1 MRWPGVPDGLM
12 LIPEKRRLNR
22 IGQEARGG
30 EWEKG
35 NENCTR
41 VTKPALGGQDWP
53 DWCGGEGLVS
63 RTDSLFADGGAV
75 GRSKGPFKTAHQ
87 CTRGAWA
94 RHVRGN
100 KEFWDCVWV

>member
-63 RTDSLFADGGAV
+63 RTDSLFADGGC
-75 GRSKGPFKTAHQ
+75 GR
-87 CTRGAWA
+87 
-94 RHVRGN
+94 
-100 KEFWDCVWV
+100 EE